1 MTTGPQ
7 IFHGEWWVPARPVH
21 ENGDFAVYSNI
32 PGKKFTGTLTYFGEK
47 ESILELYH
55 VPSDFHSILY
65 HENEVMWGKDANGL
79 VYTLFRV
86 NKKESNDADFTNT
99 LFTVDLI
106 LIGKHVSQI
115 DDACFVRCIVQ
126 FPFLRNWAFRNNLNY
141 QKVDGIHHF
150 SLVDVSRK
158 NNFVESQV
166 DDKTKWILR
175 GQWDGNKTNFDLTI
189 TQKTELVIEPLD
201 GISVYGC
208 LRQIVEF
215 AQFLSIALYC
225 DQSPSSIFLANK
237 DNPRRSTLLFQIDN
251 SIDPQNKSL
260 IQFNELQN
268 KIPLMLQKWHECYES
283 ISPISKYLIMSFG
296 KNRYFDA
303 PNFLI
308 IAQALDGYCN
318 RFVDKREVPQTTC
331 GKRLKNPSYK
341 DQIKFLL
348 ERFNGV
354 DVVKSCHINPNTL
367 TDSRHKYSH
376 LLPDEVKPNAVG
388 GEDLYDLTEK
398 GKILLVCCILDLL
411 GLSIDEI
418 NLCLNASPIKEL
430 AEKFETD
437 EWLKS

>member
-1 MTTGPQ
+1 MTTSSRV
-7 IFHGEWWVPARPVH
+7 FHGEWWVPAKPVR
-21 ENGDFAVYSNI
+21 ENGGFTIYTEG
-32 PGKKFTGTLTYFGEK
+32 PGKIFTGNLTYFGEK

-237 DNPRRSTLLFQIDN
+237 DNPHRSTLLFQIDN

-303 PNFLI
+303 PDFLI
-308 IAQALDGYCN
+308 IAQALDGYFK
-318 RFVDKREVPQTTC
+318 RFFEKKIDEKIRRYEKQIEILLD
-331 GKRLKNPSYK
+331 RFK
-341 DQIKFLL
+341 DI
-348 ERFNGV
+348 
-354 DVVKSCHINPNTL
+354 DVVKSCHIDPDVL

-376 LLPDEVKPNAVG
+376 LLPDDVKPNAVD
-388 GEDLYDLTEK
+388 GEVLYDLTEK
-398 GKILLVCCILDLL
+398 CKILLICCILDLL

-418 NLCLNASPIKEL
+418 NACLNSSPIKVL